1 MGRTKPNAHLRLIF
15 PRRRSRESRRPSQ
28 ERRPDRANPRPVSI
42 YRRYAEAYAKAG
54 QGRFSLLLVPW
65 VSTVLERHGSGV
77 RTLADVACG
86 GGEFAVAMARQGLQM
101 TGIDQS
107 PEMLALAR
115 AAADRSGVHV
125 DWLEQDMRDLRLPHP
140 VDAATC
146 LYDSLNYLVD
156 EGELRRAMGAVAA
169 ALRPGGLFL
178 FDMNTVRGLATRW
191 GNRVWI
197 IQDADDAFEADQSA
211 FDYDTGIATLRVNAF
226 LQRQDD
232 LYERVREV
240 HRERGYPIPAID
252 ASLKAAGFEVLGRW
266 SSPSFDEVTAETGRV
281 FYAARRS

>member
-1 MGRTKPNAHLRLIF
+1 M
-15 PRRRSRESRRPSQ
+15 
-28 ERRPDRANPRPVSI
+28 SI

-54 QGRFSLLLVPW
+54 QGRFSLQLVPW
-65 VSTVLERHGSGV
+65 VAAVLEQHGGSV

-86 GGEFAVAMARQGLQM
+86 AGEFALAVARRGLTV

-115 AAADRSGVHV
+115 SAADHSGLRVT
-125 DWLEQDMRDLRLPHP
+125 WLEQDMRDLRLPEP

-156 EGELRRAMGAVAA
+156 EGELRRAMTAVAG
-169 ALRPGGLFL
+169 ALRPQGLFL
-178 FDMNTVRGLATRW
+178 FDMSTVRGLATRW

-197 IQDADDAFEADQSA
+197 IQDADDVFEADQSE

-226 LQRQDD
+226 LHRQNN

-240 HRERGYPIPAID
+240 HRERGYPIQAID
-252 ASLKAAGFEVLGRW
+252 AALEAGGFEVLGRW
-266 SSPSFDEVTAETGRV
+266 SSEGFAEITPDAQRI
-281 FYAARRS
+281 FYAARRR

>member
-1 MGRTKPNAHLRLIF
+1 M
-15 PRRRSRESRRPSQ
+15 
-28 ERRPDRANPRPVSI
+28 SI

-54 QGRFSLLLVPW
+54 QGRFSLQLVPW
-65 VSTVLERHGSGV
+65 VAAVLDQHGGGAG
-77 RTLADVACG
+77 TLADVACG
-86 GGEFAVAMARQGLQM
+86 AGEFAVTMARRGLTV

-115 AAADRSGVHV
+115 ATADRGGVQV
-125 DWLEQDMRDLRLPHP
+125 TWLEQDMRELRLPEP
-140 VDAATC
+140 VDVATC

-156 EGELRRAMGAVAA
+156 EGELRRGISAIAA
-169 ALRPGGLFL
+169 SLRPRGLFL

-191 GNRVWI
+191 GNRIWI
-197 IQDADDAFEADQSA
+197 IQDSEDAFEANQSE

-226 LQRQDD
+226 LHRPND

-252 ASLKAAGFEVLGRW
+252 AALEAGGFEVLGRW
-266 SSPSFDEVTAETGRV
+266 SSATFEPVRAETERV
-281 FYAARRS
+281 FYAARRL

>member
-1 MGRTKPNAHLRLIF
+1 
-15 PRRRSRESRRPSQ
+15 
-28 ERRPDRANPRPVSI
+28 VSI

-54 QGRFSLLLVPW
+54 QGRFSLQLVPW
-65 VSTVLERHGSGV
+65 VAAVLEQHGGGA

-86 GGEFAVAMARQGLQM
+86 AGEFAVAMARRGLAV

-115 AAADRSGVHV
+115 GAADRGGVRV
-125 DWLEQDMRDLRLPHP
+125 TWLEQDMRELRLPEP

-156 EGELRRAMGAVAA
+156 EGELRRAVGAIAG

-197 IQDADDAFEADQSA
+197 IQDTDDAFEADQSE
-211 FDYDTGIATLRVNAF
+211 FDYDSGVATLRVNAF
-226 LQRQDD
+226 LHRQDD

-252 ASLKAAGFEVLGRW
+252 AALEAGGFEVIGRW
-266 SSPSFDEVTAETGRV
+266 SSPSFDAVTSETGRL
-281 FYAARRS
+281 FYAARRL

>member
-1 MGRTKPNAHLRLIF
+1 M
-15 PRRRSRESRRPSQ
+15 
-28 ERRPDRANPRPVSI
+28 SI

-54 QGRFSLLLVPW
+54 QGRFSLQLVPW
-65 VSTVLERHGSGV
+65 VAAVLDRHGDGA

-86 GGEFAVAMARQGLQM
+86 AGEFAVAMARRGLTV

-115 AAADRSGVHV
+115 SAADHSGVRV
-125 DWLEQDMRDLRLPHP
+125 TWFEQDMRELRLPEP

-146 LYDSLNYLVD
+146 LYDGLNYLVD
-156 EGELRRAMGAVAA
+156 ESELRRAITAIAG
-169 ALRPGGLFL
+169 ALRPRGLFL

-197 IQDADDAFEADQSA
+197 IQDADDVFEADQSE
-211 FDYDTGIATLRVNAF
+211 FDYDTGVATLRVNAF
-226 LQRQDD
+226 LRRQGD
-232 LYERVREV
+232 LFERVREV

-252 ASLKAAGFEVLGRW
+252 AALAAAGLEVLGRW
-266 SSPSFDEVTAETGRV
+266 GGPSFEPLNTETGRL
-281 FYAARRS
+281 FYAARRR